1 MEKNDA
7 NVTKPKKD
15 TSKLRIVFSAMI
27 LFVLFIAEVYL
38 MIHSSDYFVGLITV
52 TVLMIAVLYVLII
65 SIVQV
70 NFRREQLQDEVFE
83 DIFRAEKATYLLLRK
98 NYDEFN
104 ERLTEIEDNLKI
116 PTEEIIEA
124 QKAVAKVS
132 INRNKENTDA
142 LMNSNDKLLEK
153 IFTFETLLTQ
163 NNDKMIEQQK
173 MVAEQANAELLKQ
186 QQETLARLKELELSI
201 RNEILQSVNRISS
214 IQPQV
219 VMTAPQ
225 MQVSPQ
231 PQEQAVP
238 AEDTEEPVTLADA
251 EENIGMLDDM
261 DSELTGVEETESLGD
276 FAEEP
281 GLGFDEVDNLG
292 LEDEAEEPVEDI
304 PVEAEPEA
312 VEAPAEETVEAPVE
326 AEPEAVE
333 APVEENVEV
342 PVEAEPETV
351 EATVE
356 ETVEEPVVETPVEEI
371 PPMPDLS
378 DPNKMMT
385 PDDIAALLAN
395 VGATEPEAAAE
406 PEVEASAAETVEA
419 PAETEPVEEIPLE
432 DEVIEDKPPM
442 PDLSDPNKMMTPD
455 DIAALLANM

>member
-15 TSKLRIVFSAMI
+15 TSKIRIVFSAMI

-153 IFTFETLLTQ
+153 IFTFEALLAQ

-186 QQETLARLKELELSI
+186 QQEILARLKELELSI

-231 PQEQAVP
+231 PQEPAVP
-238 AEDTEEPVTLADA
+238 AEDTKEPVTLAEE
-251 EENIGMLDDM
+251 EENIGMIDDM
-261 DSELTGVEETESLGD
+261 DSELTGIEEPGSLGD

-292 LEDEAEEPVEDI
+292 LEDEAEEPVSDI
-304 PVEAEPEA
+304 PAEAEAEIA
-312 VEAPAEETVEAPVE
+312 EVSAGETVEAPAEKA
-326 AEPEAVE
+326 
-333 APVEENVEV
+333 
-342 PVEAEPETV
+342 

-356 ETVEEPVVETPVEEI
+356 ETVEV
-371 PPMPDLS
+371 
-378 DPNKMMT
+378 
-385 PDDIAALLAN
+385 
-395 VGATEPEAAAE
+395 
-406 PEVEASAAETVEA
+406 
-419 PAETEPVEEIPLE
+419 PAEAEPVEEIPLE

>member
-15 TSKLRIVFSAMI
+15 TSKIRIVFSAMI

-153 IFTFETLLTQ
+153 IFTFEALLAQ

-186 QQETLARLKELELSI
+186 QQEILARLKELELSI

-231 PQEQAVP
+231 PQEPAVP
-238 AEDTEEPVTLADA
+238 AEDTKEPVTLAEE
-251 EENIGMLDDM
+251 EENIGMIDDM
-261 DSELTGVEETESLGD
+261 DSELTGIEEPGSLGD

-292 LEDEAEEPVEDI
+292 LEDEAEEPVSDI
-304 PVEAEPEA
+304 PAEAEAEIA
-312 VEAPAEETVEAPVE
+312 EVSAGETVEAPAEKA
-326 AEPEAVE
+326 
-333 APVEENVEV
+333 
-342 PVEAEPETV
+342 

-356 ETVEEPVVETPVEEI
+356 ETVEAPAEKAEATVE
-371 PPMPDLS
+371 
-378 DPNKMMT
+378 
-385 PDDIAALLAN
+385 
-395 VGATEPEAAAE
+395 
-406 PEVEASAAETVEA
+406 ETVEV
-419 PAETEPVEEIPLE
+419 PAEAEPVEEIPLE

>member
-15 TSKLRIVFSAMI
+15 TSKLRIIFSAMI

-98 NYDEFN
+98 NFDEFN

-173 MVAEQANAELLKQ
+173 MVAEQANTELLKQ
-186 QQETLARLKELELSI
+186 QQETLSRLKELELSI
-201 RNEILQSVNRISS
+201 RNEILQSVNQISS

-219 VMTAPQ
+219 VMAAPQ

-231 PQEQAVP
+231 VQETAVP
-238 AEDTEEPVTLADA
+238 AAAAATEEPVSLADA
-251 EENIGMLDDM
+251 EENIGMLDDI

-281 GLGFDEVDNLG
+281 ELGFDEVDNLG
-292 LEDEAEEPVEDI
+292 LDDEAEAAVEDI
-304 PVEAEPEA
+304 PVEAEPEMA
-312 VEAPAEETVEAPVE
+312 
-326 AEPEAVE
+326 E
-333 APVEENVEV
+333 APVEEVAEDVEV
-342 PVEAEPETV
+342 PVEEP
-351 EATVE
+351 AKAPVE
-356 ETVEEPVVETPVEEI
+356 EVAEAVEVPVEEAVEVPVEEPAEEI

-395 VGATEPEAAAE
+395 VGAAEPEAATEPAVEEPAAE
-406 PEVEASAAETVEA
+406 PAE
-419 PAETEPVEEIPLE
+419 EPVEEIPPE
-432 DEVIEDKPPM
+432 DEVIEEKPPM
-442 PDLSDPNKMMTPD
+442 PDLSDPNRMMTPD

>member
-70 NFRREQLQDEVFE
+70 NFRREQMQDEVFE

-231 PQEQAVP
+231 PQEPAAL
-238 AEDTEEPVTLADA
+238 AEDTEEPATLADA
-251 EENIGMLDDM
+251 EENIGMLDDI
-261 DSELTGVEETESLGD
+261 DSGLTGMEETESLGD

-281 GLGFDEVDNLG
+281 ELGFDEIDNLG
-292 LEDEAEEPVEDI
+292 LEDEAAVEDLS
-304 PVEAEPEA
+304 VEAEPEM
-312 VEAPAEETVEAPVE
+312 VEEPAGEPAEIPVE
-326 AEPEAVE
+326 EVAEAIEVPVEEPAE
-333 APVEENVEV
+333 APVEEVPEV
-342 PVEAEPETV
+342 TEAP
-351 EATVE
+351 
-356 ETVEEPVVETPVEEI
+356 VEEPVVETPVEEI

-395 VGATEPEAAAE
+395 VGAAEPEAAAE
-406 PEVEASAAETVEA
+406 PAVEEPVTE
-419 PAETEPVEEIPLE
+419 PAEEPVEEIPLE
-432 DEVIEDKPPM
+432 EEVIEEKPPM
-442 PDLSDPNKMMTPD
+442 PDLSDPNRMMTPD

>member
-15 TSKLRIVFSAMI
+15 TSKLQIVFSAMI

-70 NFRREQLQDEVFE
+70 NFRREQMQDEVFE

-173 MVAEQANAELLKQ
+173 MVVEQANAELLKQ

-231 PQEQAVP
+231 PQEPAAP
-238 AEDTEEPVTLADA
+238 AEDTEEPATLADA
-251 EENIGMLDDM
+251 EENIGMLDDI
-261 DSELTGVEETESLGD
+261 DSGLTGMEETESLGD

-281 GLGFDEVDNLG
+281 ELGFDEIDNLG
-292 LEDEAEEPVEDI
+292 LEDEAAVEDLS
-304 PVEAEPEA
+304 VEAEPEM
-312 VEAPAEETVEAPVE
+312 VEEPAGEPAEIPVE
-326 AEPEAVE
+326 EVAEAIEVPVEEPAE
-333 APVEENVEV
+333 APVEEVPEV
-342 PVEAEPETV
+342 TEAP
-351 EATVE
+351 
-356 ETVEEPVVETPVEEI
+356 VEEPVVETPVEEI

-395 VGATEPEAAAE
+395 VGAAEPEAAAE
-406 PEVEASAAETVEA
+406 PAVEEPVTE
-419 PAETEPVEEIPLE
+419 PAEEPVEEIPLE
-432 DEVIEDKPPM
+432 EEVIEEKPPM
-442 PDLSDPNKMMTPD
+442 PDLSDPNRMMTPD

>member
-153 IFTFETLLTQ
+153 IFTFEALLAQ

-173 MVAEQANAELLKQ
+173 MVAEQANAELSKQ
-186 QQETLARLKELELSI
+186 QQEILARLKELELSI

-214 IQPQV
+214 IQPQM

-231 PQEQAVP
+231 PQEPAVP
-238 AEDTEEPVTLADA
+238 AEDTKEPVTLADE
-251 EENIGMLDDM
+251 EENIGMIDDM
-261 DSELTGVEETESLGD
+261 DSELTGMEEPESLGD

-292 LEDEAEEPVEDI
+292 LEDEAEESVADI
-304 PVEAEPEA
+304 PAEAE
-312 VEAPAEETVEAPVE
+312 AEIAEVSAGETVEAPTE
-326 AEPEAVE
+326 KA
-333 APVEENVEV
+333 
-342 PVEAEPETV
+342 

-356 ETVEEPVVETPVEEI
+356 ETVEAPIEELPEVTEAPIVETP
-371 PPMPDLS
+371 
-378 DPNKMMT
+378 
-385 PDDIAALLAN
+385 
-395 VGATEPEAAAE
+395 
-406 PEVEASAAETVEA
+406 AAETVEV
-419 PAETEPVEEIPLE
+419 PAEAEPVEEIPLE